1 MSPSPDAQQNLGHDV
16 EHDAQQQIV
25 QRVCVA
31 AAGRTPLRIVGSGS
45 KSFLAAGAGE
55 GEVLDMS
62 VHCGVIEYEPSELI
76 VTARAG
82 TPITEVEDLLA
93 RESQHL
99 AFEPPRLRWGRRV
112 PAGPGMNGA
121 GANGA
126 GTWGGMIAAG
136 LGGPARFAAGSVR
149 DHVLGLTLVN
159 GRGELLRLGGKVMKN
174 VAGFDLARVV
184 TGAMGTLG
192 VILDATL
199 KVAPRPMSHL
209 SLRFELHEAEALA
222 QLNAWAAQP
231 LPMDANA
238 WWDDQLIVRLQG
250 LPAAVQA
257 AAQRLGGEPLEHR
270 DSLAFWQGLRDQAD
284 EFFLRARQAVD
295 ASPQVTLW
303 RLSLPATTPAFS
315 MPGEHLNEWCGGL
328 RWWCTSMPAGQVRE
342 LAREKGGHATP
353 YYTRDPQ
360 GPALSELTPLLA
372 RWNREVKRAFD
383 PDHLFNRARLFSDL

>member
-1 MSPSPDAQQNLGHDV
+1 MSQSQDV
-16 EHDAQQQIV
+16 ERNEEHEAQQQV
-25 QRVCVA
+25 AQRVRAAA
-31 AAGRTPLRIVGSGS
+31 AAGTPLRIVGSGS

-55 GEVLDMS
+55 GEVLDMGM
-62 VHCGVIEYEPSELI
+62 HRGVIDYEPSELT

-82 TPITEVEDLLA
+82 TPLIEVEDLLA

-99 AFEPPRLRWGRRV
+99 AFEPPRLRWGRRGPAV
-112 PAGPGMNGA
+112 PGA
-121 GANGA
+121 DGA

-136 LGGPARFAAGSVR
+136 LSGPARFAVGSVR

-159 GRGELLRLGGKVMKN
+159 GRGEILRLGGKVMKN

-184 TGAMGTLG
+184 TGSMGTLG
-192 VILDATL
+192 VILDATI
-199 KVAPRPMSHL
+199 KIAPRPMSHL

-222 QLNAWAAQP
+222 QLNAWAGQS

-257 AAQRLGGEPLEHR
+257 AAQRMGGEPLEHR

-303 RLSLPATTPAFS
+303 RLSLPPTTPAFS

-328 RWWCTSMPAGQVRE
+328 RWWCTSMPAAQVRE

-353 YYTRDPQ
+353 FYTRDPQ